1 MSLKVRSFLQSF
13 YEHTSFGRWICRNR
27 YYLMAF
33 ILPLLILSAAYIAL
47 GVYPFGDRQVQI
59 IDSYH
64 QYAPF
69 FSEFYR
75 KIWGG
80 DSLFYSFTGGLG
92 INFLASVA
100 YYLASPLNVLIL
112 LFRERC

>member
-1 MSLKVRSFLQSF
+1 MSLKIRSYLQTF
-13 YEHTSFGRWICRNR
+13 YSDTAAGRFICRNR
-27 YYLMAF
+27 YYIMAF
-33 ILPLLILSAAYIAL
+33 ILPLLILTGAYIAL

-80 DSLFYSFTGGLG
+80 ESLF
-92 INFLASVA
+92 
-100 YYLASPLNVLIL
+100 
-112 LFRERC
+112 